1 MVEQEG
7 EDGREKTAFDS
18 VGTSLTGETMD
29 EQLQLTLCSYKRV
42 TSEVFNLKTLGMQ
55 FHKKHASFMYIN
67 QAMHITFHK

>member
-7 EDGREKTAFDS
+7 EDGGKKPAFDS
-18 VGTSLTGETMD
+18 IGTSLTGETMD
-29 EQLQLTLCSYKRV
+29 EQLQLTFCSDKRV

-67 QAMHITFHK
+67 QTMHITFHK